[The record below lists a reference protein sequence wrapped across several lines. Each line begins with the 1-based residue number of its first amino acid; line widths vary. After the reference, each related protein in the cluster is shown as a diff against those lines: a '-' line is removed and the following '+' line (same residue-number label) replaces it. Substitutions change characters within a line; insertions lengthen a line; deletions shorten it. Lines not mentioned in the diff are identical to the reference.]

1 VTEVTYRKLKNM
13 IQRVQ
18 TLFLLVV
25 VAASIC
31 LMVFPFVSY
40 ENLFNKFT
48 ISTFNK
54 VYSGTWHYIAGSLN
68 IVILA
73 LSVICIFLFKKR
85 TLQFK
90 IANLLAL
97 LNVLLLVVLLFTN
110 LIVVEA
116 FLGGEKHVLWPSYLP
131 IASMF
136 CAFLAGIFIKKDEK
150 LVRSAD
156 RIR

>member
-1 VTEVTYRKLKNM
+1 M

-18 TLFLLVV
+18 TIFLLVV
-25 VAASIC
+25 VAVAVC
-31 LMVFPFVSY
+31 LLIFPFVSY

-48 ISTFNK
+48 VSVFTK
-54 VYSGTWHYIAGSLN
+54 PWSGTWHYVAGVLN

-73 LSVICIFLFKKR
+73 LAVVCIFLFKKR
-85 TLQFK
+85 KLQYR

-97 LNVLLLVVLLFTN
+97 LNVLLLIILLFTD
-110 LIVVEA
+110 LIKVEE
-116 FLGGEKHVLWPSYLP
+116 LISGKKQILWPSYLP
-131 IASMF
+131 IVSMF
-136 CAFLAGIFIKKDEK
+136 CAFLAGIFIKKDEN